1 MVAAAPELSF
11 AIVARIVARVPL
23 LLAIAALSATSD
35 ETHHWSYSGKDGPA
49 HWGGVCRSGK
59 TQSPIDIR
67 TAAAKLETLP
77 VLSFDYR
84 PGPLHIVDN
93 GHSVQVDVEPGS
105 SLTIGPDRYSLVQFH
120 FHKPSEEAID
130 GRHYAMVAHLVHRDS
145 AGRIAVVA
153 VLLKAGAEN
162 RLIDKLWRNVPAER
176 GRDASVDAVTI
187 SPGQLLP
194 VTRAYFTYEGSLTT
208 PPCTEG
214 VRWIVLKTPNSISIG
229 QITGFGKFYRMNARP
244 VQPTNGREVQASK

>member
-1 MVAAAPELSF
+1 MVAN
-11 AIVARIVARVPL
+11 IVARAPL
-23 LLAIAALSATSD
+23 LLALAALCATSD
-35 ETHHWSYSGKDGPA
+35 DTHHWSYSGNEGPG
-49 HWGGVCRSGK
+49 HWGGLCRSGK
-59 TQSPIDIR
+59 AQSPIDIR

-77 VLSFDYR
+77 ALSFDYR
-84 PGPLHIVDN
+84 PGPLHIVNN

-130 GRHYAMVAHLVHRDS
+130 GRHYAMVAHLVHRDA

-162 RLIDKLWRNVPAER
+162 PLIDKLWRNIPSQK
-176 GRDASVDAVTI
+176 GREASLDAVTI

-194 VTRAYFTYEGSLTT
+194 ASRAYFTYQGSLTT

-214 VRWIVLKTPNSISIG
+214 VRWIVLKTPNSVSVS
-229 QITGFGKFYRMNARP
+229 QIVGFGKFYPMNARP
-244 VQPTNGREVQASK
+244 VQPTNEREVEASK